1 MNATAI
7 LSVSLILFSVID
19 IIGSLPVI
27 INMKKEG
34 LVIKPSL
41 ATGSAGIIMIA
52 FLFFGAAILGVFGI
66 EVSSF
71 ALAGSL
77 IIFFIGLEMILGIRF
92 FRTNPDEEGESG
104 SVVPIAFPLVAGAG
118 TLTTIISLKAE
129 YDTATIVVG
138 IFINLVLVYEKLTF
152 NYRKLVINMHG
163 ISASILSCV
172 VLFCIL
178 FTSKLIHIKILILI
192 NAFLCLYLT
201 IKISETPM
209 FLIKTN

>member
-34 LVIKPSL
+34 LEIKPSI

-52 FLFFGAAILGVFGI
+52 FLFFGAAILGIFGI

-92 FRTNPDEEGESG
+92 FRTNPDEDGESG
-104 SVVPIAFPLVAGAG
+104 SIVPIAFPLLAGAG

-129 YDTATIVVG
+129 YDTVSIIIGIAINL
-138 IFINLVLVYEKLTF
+138 IFIYFVLRSTDWLGQKIPPAAMASM
-152 NYRKLVINMHG
+152 RKVFG
-163 ISASILSCV
+163 IL
-172 VLFCIL
+172 
-178 FTSKLIHIKILILI
+178 LIAIAIQMARQYIG
-192 NAFLCLYLT
+192 F
-201 IKISETPM
+201 
-209 FLIKTN
+209 